1 MSSTSNNG
9 KGVTT
14 KPVVAL
20 PKQQAVP
27 APSVGSTDVPKK
39 KSRWDSSSNLDSLG
53 KTTTASSVVAAALA
67 AAVPARPPSSMMMSI
82 PSSAVVRGAG
92 GASAGKYIG

>member
-1 MSSTSNNG
+1 MNSG
-9 KGVTT
+9 KGAIS

-27 APSVGSTDVPKK
+27 AQSVGSTDAPKK
-39 KSRWDSSSNLDSLG
+39 KSRWDSSGSLDGLG
-53 KTTTASSVVAAALA
+53 KTAATSSSVVAAALA
-67 AAVPARPPSSMMMSI
+67 AAVPSRPPTNMMMPI
-82 PSSAVVRGAG
+82 SSSNVVRGAG

>member
-1 MSSTSNNG
+1 MSSTVNSG
-9 KGVTT
+9 KGVVS

-27 APSVGSTDVPKK
+27 AQSAGSTDVPKK
-39 KSRWDSSSNLDSLG
+39 KSRWDSSGSLDGLG
-53 KTTTASSVVAAALA
+53 KTAAASSVVAAALA
-67 AAVPARPPSSMMMSI
+67 AAVPSRPPSNMMMPI
-82 PSSAVVRGAG
+82 SSSNVVRGAG